1 MRFSVHGNA
10 IYHCENASVFMLMKS
25 RTWKAGLRQQN
36 YSGKHFNAN

>member
-1 MRFSVHGNA
+1 MEMPYIIA
-10 IYHCENASVFMLMKS
+10 KNASVFMLMKS